1 MPKLFAVLAGSEDA
15 VSLIEDSVGD
25 VLVAEEGGADVLLRL
40 WKMVPMVVD
49 VLINGGWFVGA
60 ISERVDTFELPRVR
74 VCI

>member
-25 VLVAEEGGADVLLRL
+25 VLVAEGGADVLLRL

-49 VLINGGWFVGA
+49 VLINGW
-60 ISERVDTFELPRVR
+60 
-74 VCI
+74 